1 MSRRDIR
8 IYDLYTG
15 HIVVELRK
23 VERETA
29 IRAVRALIRPYVP
42 SQGPE
47 GVADG
52 GWIVQPAVKVKI
64 DGRWRWVGPQTANK
78 MGVFPKEEA
87 E

>member
-15 HIVVELRK
+15 RIVVELRA

-42 SQGPE
+42 SRGPE
-47 GVADG
+47 GIADG
-52 GWIVQPAVKVKI
+52 GWIVQPAVKVKREGKWEWI
-64 DGRWRWVGPQTANK
+64 SPQLANK
-78 MGVFPKEEA
+78 MGVFPKEET